1 MEVTD
6 KTNGLMYSMLGR
18 PEHRHSLTT
27 CRTRGS
33 RAMPVAFFSEPTR
46 SLSLILLITSI
57 CFGSFAFNPQRIA
70 SGACRA
76 LPGSGVCNDDA
87 FRRNCGL
94 HVCLLNLTLIV
105 LFWYLLPDFL
115 GITLTTHSLATVK
128 SLSVCHQAFPVV
140 SPWKQDALIP
150 ALIYIYIF
158 LNSLFF
164 S

>member
-1 MEVTD
+1 
-6 KTNGLMYSMLGR
+6 MYSMLGR

-33 RAMPVAFFSEPTR
+33 RAMPR

-128 SLSVCHQAFPVV
+128 SLSVCHQALPVV

-158 LNSLFF
+158 KFF
-164 S
+164 IFFLVPYQQCCKMDFVSEIR